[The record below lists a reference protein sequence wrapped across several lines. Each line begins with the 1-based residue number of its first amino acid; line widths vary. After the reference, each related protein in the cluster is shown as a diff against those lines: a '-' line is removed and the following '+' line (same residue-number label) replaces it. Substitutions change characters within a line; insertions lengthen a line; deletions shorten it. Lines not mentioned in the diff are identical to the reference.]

1 MKLDAFEYDVPWRE
15 NWHLKAS
22 LYWGIGSAICLTGP
36 LWSPVPTGVWAASAA
51 VSASMCGFR
60 FLRGRGLSVMQKG
73 LSGRELTF
81 TTFDE
86 LQKLA
91 NGHEGRQWLGKGF
104 VWGTKHAQRVYEL
117 QKRTEEVV
125 EPAKQSKDDL
135 EPAQVGQRWIHGVET
150 DERDI
155 WQPLKHA
162 EAHTLIIGTPGSGK
176 AQPLDAL
183 VHTPKGF
190 VQMGSLKVGD
200 LVTTPDGLCAP
211 ITGIYPQGVQNIYEM
226 NLEDGRRCECTMDH
240 LWEVYFKKGD
250 FPAGKRFYK
259 LFELTDCSVD
269 KSGRNT
275 AMFEF
280 SETKI
285 DLEGVIPAVLT
296 TAVLKR
302 LIQVGLAIYV
312 PTAGNVQVLHPM
324 RMPML
329 FGQLKAMAKFVVTG
343 LRSRQVPAQHLHLSG
358 YQLLEEIE
366 ENADLK
372 TREAFL
378 EAIFGL
384 NLDEGEPK
392 DSVLVSQTMADCI
405 RHFAW
410 SVGCDIRIEK
420 RDSKIDERVRLYLEK
435 REQYYLHKNRAHLG
449 TALANDIPVPSVRLS
464 SVKFVNQ
471 RQAQCIKINHPRE
484 LYVTNDYIVTHNTRM
499 LDLLVSQAI
508 LRGESVLIID
518 PKGDAELK
526 NNAQRACRLLG
537 RANDFVQFHLAFPEE
552 SIRIDPLRNFSNNF
566 EIAERIRALL
576 ASGGSNDTF
585 SNFSWL
591 AINNLVEGMMLC
603 YEKPTLLRLR
613 MLLEGGIER
622 LVIGA
627 VQNYGKKVD
636 PEFDSHIELY
646 DFSGKDMRAKASLWE
661 KYYREYVEPSWPHAG
676 LNGLISQFNHDA
688 EHFSKMVASLQPIM
702 QMLTSGS
709 LADIL
714 SPTDDNDD
722 MRPLLD
728 MKRIVNQNL
737 VAYFGLDAMKAGQT
751 ASAIGSLILADLT
764 SVAGSRYD
772 YAERLGQPNTPVNI
786 FVDEASEVVNDPFI
800 QMLNKA
806 RGANFRIWVATQ
818 TYADFQ
824 SKLQD
829 KAKATQVLANV
840 NNIIAFRTLDPET
853 QKYFCDPIPKTRL
866 KYVMRTQGQ
875 STDSNEPIVHGANFG
890 ERLMEEEG
898 DLITPQL
905 LGLLPGLE
913 YIARISGGHV
923 VKGRIPILVAKK
935 GDKN

>member
-22 LYWGIGSAICLTGP
+22 GYWAGGFLTCMSGP
-36 LWSPVPTGVWAASAA
+36 LWSPVPTGVWLASGAVCAAMS
-51 VSASMCGFR
+51 GFR
-60 FLRGRGLSVMQKG
+60 FMRGRGLSIMQQG
-73 LSGRELTF
+73 LAGRELTF

-91 NGHEGRQWLGKGF
+91 HGHEGRQWLGKGF

-125 EPAKQSKDDL
+125 EPAKLSDEDL
-135 EPAQVGQRWIHGVET
+135 EPGQVGQRWIHGVET
-150 DERDI
+150 QERDV

-162 EAHTLIIGTPGSGK
+162 EAHTLIVGTPGSGK
-176 AQPLDAL
+176 AQPLDAHI
-183 VHTPKGF
+183 HTPNGF
-190 VQMGSLKVGD
+190 VEMGSLKVGD
-200 LVTTPDGLCAP
+200 LISTPDGRCVP
-211 ITGIYPQGVQNIYEM
+211 ILGIYPQGEQAIYKVT
-226 NLEDGRRCECTMDH
+226 LEDGRTCECTSDH
-240 LWEVYFKKGD
+240 LWKVCVKKGTLKSD
-250 FPAGKRFYK
+250 KRYLC
-259 LFELTDCSVD
+259 LFELINEATLEENPSI
-269 KSGRNT
+269 R
-275 AMFEF
+275 EF
-280 SETKI
+280 SNTEFDLDGVEPSVVTTKV
-285 DLEGVIPAVLT
+285 LEELMAVGVEVIL
-296 TAVLKR
+296 
-302 LIQVGLAIYV
+302 
-312 PTAGNVQVLHPM
+312 PTCPNVQ
-324 RMPML
+324 RANPML
-329 FGQLKAMAKFVVTG
+329 VDAIQDDVAALAQYVMTG
-343 LRSRQVPAQHLHLSG
+343 EKSALLSDRWQDYTPEEVLRLVEAEG
-358 YQLLEEIE
+358 DI
-366 ENADLK
+366 K
-372 TREAFL
+372 TRQCIL
-378 EAIFGL
+378 DAIFGL
-384 NLDEGEPK
+384 DK
-392 DSVLVSQTMADCI
+392 VSIEDTRASIKRSLCAAIQ
-405 RHFAW
+405 HLAW
-410 SVGCDIRIEK
+410 SVGYAVDVEETRWTDKAWAYMKLRQSVNVRIF
-420 RDSKIDERVRLYLEK
+420 SIDYVDR
-435 REQYYLHKNRAHLG
+435 RE
-449 TALANDIPVPSVRLS
+449 
-464 SVKFVNQ
+464 
-471 RQAQCIKINHPRE
+471 AQCIKIDHPQE
-484 LYVTNDYIVTHNTRM
+484 LYITNDYIVTHNTRM

-526 NNAQRACRLLG
+526 NNAERACRLLG

-622 LVIGA
+622 LVSGA

-636 PEFDSHIELY
+636 PDFDEHVQRYS
-646 DFSGKDMRAKASLWE
+646 FKGKDSRAVASEWE
-661 KYYREYVEPSWPHAG
+661 KYYRDYVEPHWPHAG

-751 ASAIGSLILADLT
+751 ASAIGSLLLADLT

-772 YAERLGQPNTPVNI
+772 YSERLGQVNTPVNI

-818 TYADFQ
+818 TYADFE

-853 QKYFCDPIPKTRL
+853 QKYFCDPIPKTRI

-898 DLITPQL
+898 DLISPQL

-913 YIARISGGHV
+913 YIARISGGHI
-923 VKGRIPILVAKK
+923 VKGRIPILVADE

>member
-1 MKLDAFEYDVPWRE
+1 MKLNAFGYEVPWRQ
-15 NWHLKAS
+15 NWQIRAS
-22 LYWGIGSAICLTGP
+22 ITWGVG
-36 LWSPVPTGVWAASAA
+36 AA
-51 VSASMCGFR
+51 VCIPMTMASMVPAPVWLSTSAFCAGMAGYR
-60 FLRGRGLSVMQKG
+60 FWRGRGLQEMQVG
-73 LSGRELTF
+73 LKGRELTF

-86 LQKLA
+86 LQRLA
-91 NGHEGRQWLGKGF
+91 HGHEGRQWLGKGF
-104 VWGTKHAQRVYEL
+104 VWGTKHAQRVYEI

-125 EPAKQSKDDL
+125 DLAKMDSEDL

-150 DERDI
+150 EERDI
-155 WQPLKHA
+155 WQPLKHT
-162 EAHTLIIGTPGSGK
+162 EAHTLIVGTPGSGK

-190 VQMGSLKVGD
+190 VTMGSLKVGD
-200 LVTTPDGLCAP
+200 QVTTCDGRTAP
-211 ITGIYPQGVQNIYEM
+211 ILGIYPQGTQAIYRIR
-226 NLEDGRRCECTMDH
+226 LRDGRSTQATLDH
-240 LWEVYFKKGD
+240 LWEVHVLEGAFKG
-250 FPAGKRFYK
+250 GKRFYK
-259 LFELTDCSVD
+259 LFELLDFSPANIYADSVEFAEKLVD
-269 KSGRNT
+269 TSGR
-275 AMFEF
+275 
-280 SETKI
+280 
-285 DLEGVIPAVLT
+285 IPVVLT
-296 TAVLKR
+296 TKILKGLLALGLQILVPTARNIQLEKPLVFPDPETVVKYILSDVRTGVAPVQFTNMSPVRIVRTIEEKASWDYRRDFIKTLKRHCNAQGDDDAIILWNAALAGCLQKLAWSVDAEAVLKTVQTDGQESQSLTIR
-302 LIQVGLAIYV
+302 FADTDYRGWIESMDLIERREDTPPAHAVPIQAIEYV
-312 PTAGNVQVLHPM
+312 
-324 RMPML
+324 
-329 FGQLKAMAKFVVTG
+329 
-343 LRSRQVPAQHLHLSG
+343 
-358 YQLLEEIE
+358 
-366 ENADLK
+366 DD
-372 TREAFL
+372 RE
-378 EAIFGL
+378 
-384 NLDEGEPK
+384 
-392 DSVLVSQTMADCI
+392 
-405 RHFAW
+405 
-410 SVGCDIRIEK
+410 
-420 RDSKIDERVRLYLEK
+420 
-435 REQYYLHKNRAHLG
+435 
-449 TALANDIPVPSVRLS
+449 
-464 SVKFVNQ
+464 
-471 RQAQCIKINHPRE
+471 AQCIMVDHPRE
-484 LYVTNDYIVTHNTRM
+484 LYVTDDYIVTHNTRM

-508 LRGESVLIID
+508 LRGETVLIID

-526 NNAQRACRLLG
+526 NNAERACKLLG

-566 EIAERIRALL
+566 EIAERIRTLL

-622 LVIGA
+622 LVTNAI
-627 VQNYGKKVD
+627 QNYGRRVD
-636 PEFDSHIELY
+636 KEFEAHKEEFD
-646 DFSGKDMRAKASLWE
+646 FMGKDARGIASEWE
-661 KYYREYVEPSWPHAG
+661 KYYRKHVEPTWPHAG

-714 SPTDDNDD
+714 SPSDDNSD

-772 YAERLGQPNTPVNI
+772 YSERLGQVNSPVNI

-806 RGANFRIWVATQ
+806 RGAGFRIWVATQ
-818 TYADFQ
+818 TFADFQ

-853 QKYFCDPIPKTRL
+853 QKYFCEPIPKTRL

-875 STDSNEPIVHGANFG
+875 NTDSKEPIVHGANFG
-890 ERLMEEEG
+890 ERLMEEEA
-898 DLITPQL
+898 DLISPQL

-913 YIARISGGHV
+913 YIARISGGHI
-923 VKGRIPILVAKK
+923 VKGRIPILVAKE

>member
-15 NWHLKAS
+15 NWNLKAS
-22 LYWGIGSAICLTGP
+22 IYWGIGSAVCLTGP
-36 LWSPVPTGVWAASAA
+36 LWSPVPTTVWLTSCA
-51 VSASMCGFR
+51 VSAAMCGYR
-60 FLRGRGLSVMQKG
+60 FVRGRGLSIMQKG
-73 LSGRELTF
+73 LAGRELTF

-86 LQKLA
+86 LQRLA

-104 VWGTKHAQRVYEL
+104 VWGTKHAQRVYEI

-125 EPAKQSKDDL
+125 DLAKQNDEDL
-135 EPAQVGQRWIHGVET
+135 EPGQVGQRWIHGVET
-150 DERDI
+150 EERDI

-183 VHTPKGF
+183 VHTPKGY
-190 VQMGSLKVGD
+190 VMMGSLKVGD

-211 ITGIYPQGVQNIYEM
+211 ICGIYPQGEQDIYQLQ
-226 NLEDGRRCECTMDH
+226 LEDGRRCECTMDH
-240 LWEVYFKKGD
+240 LWEVYVQKGN
-250 FPAGKRFYK
+250 FPCQKRFYK
-259 LFELTDCSVD
+259 LFELTDCSID
-269 KSGRNT
+269 KDGSN
-275 AMFEF
+275 ASILEF
-280 SETKI
+280 AETNI
-285 DLEGVIPAVLT
+285 DVEGIIPIVVT
-296 TAVLKR
+296 TAVLMR
-302 LIQVGLAIYV
+302 LLDAELNIFV
-312 PTAGNVQVLHPM
+312 PVANNTEVTSRTREVFTQTQINDLVQFVLHGV
-324 RMPML
+324 RT
-329 FGQLKAMAKFVVTG
+329 K
-343 LRSRQVPAQHLHLSG
+343 RVPDYLLHLSS
-358 YQLLEEIE
+358 YQVITEIE
-366 ENADLK
+366 GSCSMS
-372 TREAFL
+372 TRKGFL
-378 EAIFGL
+378 EAL
-384 NLDEGEPK
+384 WNNLRNDDNTL
-392 DSVLVSQTMADCI
+392 DSVIVPQILAEGIC
-405 RHFAW
+405 HLAW
-410 SVGCDIRIEK
+410 SVGYESHVEAIDDEIE
-420 RDSKIDERVRLYLEK
+420 DRVRIILRKGGSVYL
-435 REQYYLHKNRAHLG
+435 RVDSHWLATVQANRL
-449 TALANDIPVPSVRLS
+449 PVPAVRLTNIQ
-464 SVKFVNQ
+464 FQN
-471 RQAQCIKINHPRE
+471 RREAQCIKIDHPQE
-484 LYVTNDYIVTHNTRM
+484 LYVTNDYVVTHNTRM

-508 LRGESVLIID
+508 LRGESVLILD

-526 NNAQRACRLLG
+526 NNAERACRLLG
-537 RANDFVQFHLAFPEE
+537 RANDFVQFHLAYPEE

-636 PEFDSHIELY
+636 PDFDDHVSLY
-646 DFSGKDMRAKASLWE
+646 DFSGKDVRAQASLWE
-661 KYYREYVEPSWPHAG
+661 KYYREYVEPLWPHAG

-709 LADIL
+709 LAEIL

-772 YAERLGQPNTPVNI
+772 YSERLGQQNTPVNV

-818 TYADFQ
+818 TYADFE

-890 ERLMEEEG
+890 ERLMEEEA
-898 DLITPQL
+898 DLIGPQL

-913 YIARISGGHV
+913 YIARISGGHI
-923 VKGRIPILVAKK
+923 VKGRIPILVAKE

>member
-1 MKLDAFEYDVPWRE
+1 MKLNAFGYEVPWRQ
-15 NWHLKAS
+15 NWQIRAS
-22 LYWGIGSAICLTGP
+22 ISWGVGAAVCIPMTFASM
-36 LWSPVPTGVWAASAA
+36 VPTAVWLSTSAFCA
-51 VSASMCGFR
+51 GMAGYR
-60 FLRGRGLSVMQKG
+60 FWRGRGLQEMQAG
-73 LSGRELTF
+73 LKGRELTF

-86 LQKLA
+86 LQRLA
-91 NGHEGRQWLGKGF
+91 HGHEGRQWLGKGF
-104 VWGTKHAQRVYEL
+104 VWGTKHAQRVYEI

-125 EPAKQSKDDL
+125 DMAKMNEEDL

-150 DERDI
+150 EERDI
-155 WQPLKHA
+155 WQPLKHT
-162 EAHTLIIGTPGSGK
+162 EAHTLIVGTPGSGK

-183 VHTPKGF
+183 VHTPQGF
-190 VQMGSLKVGD
+190 VPMGSLKVGD
-200 LVTTPDGLCAP
+200 LVTTCDGLSAP
-211 ITGIYPQGVQNIYEM
+211 ILGVFPQGKKAIYRIE
-226 NLEDGRRCECTMDH
+226 LEDGRKTEATLDH
-240 LWEVYFKKGD
+240 LWEVFISEGAFKAK
-250 FPAGKRFYK
+250 KRFYK
-259 LFELTDCSVD
+259 VFELLDFTCGNDFEDTVEFAEKLVD
-269 KSGRNT
+269 LAGQIPVVLPTKILKGLLKSGLQ
-275 AMFEF
+275 
-280 SETKI
+280 I
-285 DLEGVIPAVLT
+285 H
-296 TAVLKR
+296 
-302 LIQVGLAIYV
+302 V
-312 PTAGNVQVLHPM
+312 PTARKVQIEAPAHFSEPE
-324 RMPML
+324 
-329 FGQLKAMAKFVVTG
+329 GVVKYILSG
-343 LRSRQVPAQHLHLSG
+343 IKSGAVPAQFVNMSPVKIVRT
-358 YQLLEEIE
+358 IE
-366 ENADLK
+366 EKASWAYRLAFIKALK
-372 TREAFL
+372 HRCER
-378 EAIFGL
+378 
-384 NLDEGEPK
+384 EGEESDTLILWNKPLAECLQK
-392 DSVLVSQTMADCI
+392 L
-405 RHFAW
+405 AW
-410 SVGCDIRIEK
+410 SVNVKTRLSMIDMDGQEACALTLKITEPDYRDWLESMDLVERRSEKSFAHAVPIRSIEYV
-420 RDSKIDERVRLYLEK
+420 DERE
-435 REQYYLHKNRAHLG
+435 
-449 TALANDIPVPSVRLS
+449 
-464 SVKFVNQ
+464 
-471 RQAQCIKINHPRE
+471 AQCIMVDHPRE

-508 LRGESVLIID
+508 LRGETVLIID

-526 NNAQRACRLLG
+526 NNAERACRLLG

-622 LVIGA
+622 LVTNA
-627 VQNYGKKVD
+627 VQNYGRRVD
-636 PEFDSHIELY
+636 KDFEAHKEEFD
-646 DFSGKDMRAKASLWE
+646 FTGKDARGIAGEWE
-661 KYYREYVEPSWPHAG
+661 RYYRKHVEPNWPHAG

-714 SPTDDNDD
+714 SPSDDNSD

-751 ASAIGSLILADLT
+751 AAAIGSLILADLT

-772 YAERLGQPNTPVNI
+772 YSERLGQVNAPVNI

-806 RGANFRIWVATQ
+806 RGAGFRIWVATQ
-818 TYADFQ
+818 TFADFQ

-875 STDSNEPIVHGANFG
+875 STDSKEPIVHGANFG

-913 YIARISGGHV
+913 YIARISGGHI
-923 VKGRIPILVAKK
+923 VKGRIPILVAKE
-935 GDKN
+935 GDTN